1 MSDNRANIIDT
12 IEKDQKL
19 STFARLL
26 RTSKAADLIMGAG
39 PFTVFA
45 PTNDAFGKVPDP
57 QMNGWLSQTDQI
69 ELARVLSYHIVPAK
83 LFASN
88 LSGKGPTATLSGA
101 EVNFTDTNG
110 LKVNGAGILGRNMEA
125 TNGMVHALD
134 TVLAPPANALAAS
147 AATASAGIPTTA
159 VGGAIAPPMTQA
171 DGDDDV
177 TAEKTEM
184 PTAPLPKTSTAPLL

>member
-12 IEKDQKL
+12 IEKDQKF

-26 RTSKAADLIMGAG
+26 RTSKAGELITGSG
-39 PFTVFA
+39 PFTVFV

-57 QMNGWLSQTDQI
+57 QMNGWLSETDQT

-101 EVNFTDTNG
+101 DVTFTDTNG
-110 LKVNGAGILGRNMEA
+110 LKVNGSGILGRNMEA

-134 TVLAPPANALAAS
+134 TVLTPPVAAMAAS
-147 AATASAGIPTTA
+147 ARTEATAPTISTPKIP
-159 VGGAIAPPMTQA
+159 
-171 DGDDDV
+171 
-177 TAEKTEM
+177 
-184 PTAPLPKTSTAPLL
+184 